1 MLKTLLLLF
10 YGMVGLVLDN
20 VCQSIHLSTYPQ
32 LLLVI
37 LWVEDLKMLSP
48 FFFSP
53 DEEAETPSSG
63 VTFRKYYI
71 QDSN

>member
-48 FFFSP
+48 FFFFP
-53 DEEAETPSSG
+53 
-63 VTFRKYYI
+63 
-71 QDSN
+71 